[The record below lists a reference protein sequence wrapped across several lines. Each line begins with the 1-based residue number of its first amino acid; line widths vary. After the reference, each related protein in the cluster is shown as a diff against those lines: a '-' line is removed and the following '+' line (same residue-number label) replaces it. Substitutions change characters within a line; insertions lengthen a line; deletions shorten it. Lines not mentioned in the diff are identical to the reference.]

1 MIEKLMTNSR
11 VTEVDAVSIRMI
23 GAYKNTSLSSDA
35 HMVKIFSE
43 LKPKSELLTSSIRR
57 LKDESVL
64 EKKDETRDDNVR
76 AIHYLTLGFL
86 HHPDPAIKA
95 AAEKVEKVFDNYGLS
110 ITGESYATESSLVN
124 SLLGD
129 LAKPKLQDAIAALSG
144 LAEIIAVLQAA
155 QTDFEETRIAYE
167 EEKAKEGTLENA
179 TTIKKEVVTIINDKL
194 VVYLR
199 AMIQVDEATYGDF
212 TRTIAEI
219 IDDNNEVVKK
229 RRKKPVAEEEN

>member
-23 GAYKNTSLSSDA
+23 GAYKRTKLSSDV
-35 HMVKIFSE
+35 HLGKIFSALE
-43 LKPKSELLTSSIRR
+43 PESALLTGAIRR
-57 LKDESVL
+57 LKGESVL
-64 EKKDETRDDNVR
+64 EEKDEVRDDDVR
-76 AIHYLTLGFL
+76 AVHYLTLGFM
-86 HHPDPAIKA
+86 HHPDPAVKA

-124 SLLGD
+124 SLLTD
-129 LAKPKLQDAIAALSG
+129 LAKPKLQAAIALLSG
-144 LAEIIAVLQAA
+144 LAEIITALQAA

-179 TTIKKEVVTIINDKL
+179 TAIKKEVVAIINDKL

-199 AMIQVDEATYGDF
+199 AMIQVDEPTYGDF
-212 TRTIAEI
+212 ARTIAEI

-229 RRKKPVAEEEN
+229 RRKKPEPVE

>member
-1 MIEKLMTNSR
+1 MTNSR

-23 GAYKNTSLSSDA
+23 GAYKNTTLSSDA
-35 HMVKIFSE
+35 HLVKIFSALE
-43 LKPKSELLTSSIRR
+43 SESVLLTSAIRR

-64 EKKDETRDDNVR
+64 EEKDEVRDDNVR
-76 AIHYLTLGFL
+76 AVHYLTLGFM
-86 HHPDPAIKA
+86 HHPDPAVKA

-124 SLLGD
+124 SLLAD
-129 LAKPKLQDAIAALSG
+129 LAKPKLQAAIALLSG
-144 LAEIIAVLQAA
+144 LTEIIAALQAA

-179 TTIKKEVVTIINDKL
+179 TAIKKEVVAIINDQL

-199 AMIQVDEATYGDF
+199 AMIQVDEPTYGNF
-212 TRTIAEI
+212 ARTIAEI
-219 IDDNNEVVKK
+219 IADNNEVVKK
-229 RRKKPVAEEEN
+229 RRKKTVAEE